1 MLDILWKLISFVDFI
16 YVSVCLVEEKIRLRE
31 NFNIFYS
38 AQVYITL
45 HYLKCTYHYIIWLND
60 NLNSISLEFAQSF

>member
-1 MLDILWKLISFVDFI
+1 MC
-16 YVSVCLVEEKIRLRE
+16 VCLVEEKIRLWE

-38 AQVYITL
+38 AQVYIKL
-45 HYLKCTYHYIIWLND
+45 PYLKCTYHYIIWLDD